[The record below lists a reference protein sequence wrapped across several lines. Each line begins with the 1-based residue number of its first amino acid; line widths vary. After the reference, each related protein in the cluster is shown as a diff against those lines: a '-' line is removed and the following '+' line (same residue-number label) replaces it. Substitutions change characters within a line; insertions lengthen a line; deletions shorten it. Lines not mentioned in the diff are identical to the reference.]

1 MVQHQ
6 FSDDDHKNSPTKRV
20 TDSEAIDLAASRLSA
35 LSRTGSN
42 SKEQRRDRP
51 SACGSDKGPH
61 SDQVSKL
68 SRRFPPLLQKLLRG
82 GRIEE
87 NGIRPV
93 PVEER
98 KEQRFFHI
106 FTIWF
111 SVNCNVLAI
120 AFGMLGPLAYH
131 LSLRDSALVILF
143 FNLLACGAPGLLAT
157 FGPKTGMRQ
166 MIHAR
171 YSFGRHLVI
180 LPVLLNLATLTG
192 FNVIICVVGGQCL
205 SAISSGSITPSIGIV
220 IIAIV
225 SLIVSFAGF
234 KVLHIFETFSSIP
247 ALISIII
254 AVGVGG
260 TGLTNQSTPSDS
272 AMAADILTFGMIV
285 AAYQIPWGAIAS
297 DLTTYFDPQVPSW
310 RVFHYTYWG
319 LLIPTVLLMT
329 LGAAI
334 AGALPN
340 NPAWGQGNEAYGIG
354 GVLAAMLS
362 SAGGFGKFVVVLQS
376 LSLLGNTCSSFYAIT
391 LNFQA
396 LAPIFFRVP
405 RYLFAVIT
413 TAVIIPVA
421 IYAYRDF
428 YTSLSNFMS
437 LISYWSASFVGIVIA
452 DHVVI
457 RRCRFDS
464 YNLSSWNRG
473 DELPLGIAAL
483 AGAVLSSGLVV
494 PCVREEWYMG
504 PIASKTGD
512 IGFEVAF
519 ALSALAYMPL
529 RMVEK
534 KLSGR

>member
-1 MVQHQ
+1 MVP
-6 FSDDDHKNSPTKRV
+6 DKNLSTTRV
-20 TDSEAIDLAASRLSA
+20 TNGEAIEPPA
-35 LSRTGSN
+35 LLVSTVCQTDAGGE
-42 SKEQRRDRP
+42 EQCRADGA
-51 SACGSDKGPH
+51 SACGSAKGRSSNNFH
-61 SDQVSKL
+61 EIL
-68 SRRFPPLLQKLLRG
+68 THFHPLLQKFLRG
-82 GRIEE
+82 SRIEE
-87 NGIRPV
+87 NGIRPLS
-93 PVEER
+93 VEER
-98 KEQRFFHI
+98 KEQRFFNI

-111 SVNCNVLAI
+111 SVNSNVLAI
-120 AFGMLGPLAYH
+120 TFGMLGPLAYN

-143 FNLLACGAPGLLAT
+143 FNLLASCAPGLLAT

-171 YSFGRHLVI
+171 YSFGRYLVTV
-180 LPVLLNLATLTG
+180 PVLLNLATLTG

-205 SAISSGSITPSIGIV
+205 SAISSGSLTPSIGIV

-234 KVLHIFETFSSIP
+234 EVLHIFERFSFIP
-247 ALISIII
+247 ALISSIII
-254 AVGVGG
+254 AGVGG
-260 TGLTNQSTPSDS
+260 SELTKQSTP
-272 AMAADILTFGMIV
+272 ADGATVANVLTFGMIM
-285 AAYQIPWGAIAS
+285 AAYQVPWGAIAS
-297 DLTTYFDPQVPSW
+297 DLTTYFDPKVPSW

-319 LLIPTVLLMT
+319 LLTPTVLLMT

-340 NPAWGQGNEAYGIG
+340 NPAWKEGNEAYGIG
-354 GVLAAMLS
+354 GVLTAILG

-376 LSLLGNTCSSFYAIT
+376 LSLLGNTCGSFYAIT

-405 RYLFAVIT
+405 RYVFAVVV
-413 TAVIIPVA
+413 TAIIIPVA

-464 YNLSSWNRG
+464 YDLSIWNTG
-473 DELPLGIAAL
+473 NKLPLGIAAI
-483 AGAVLSSGLVV
+483 ASAALSMCLVV
-494 PCVREEWYMG
+494 PCVQEEWYTG
-504 PIASKTGD
+504 PIASKAGD

-519 ALSALAYMPL
+519 TLSAVAYMPL
-529 RMVEK
+529 RLLEK